1 MHIKLLVSFLFFSV
15 FSFAQGVAFKKV
27 NEFYLKGD
35 TRVIGNTILGDH
47 PTRAYVRP
55 KGLNDRTE
63 MVYVDI
69 DKNAATFSS
78 SSATLIMPKDA
89 TIKYAGLYWAAT
101 YPGERGKQRVRND
114 RVEYKLNKKRS
125 KPFDLVKLQLPNSKT
140 YHSIQGEVLYDGMRD
155 EVIELQNAAPYVCYS
170 EITSLL
176 KSQKASSGTY
186 TLANVTAL
194 EGYMYG
200 GSSAGWMLY
209 IIYEDAQ
216 APLQYFTG
224 YHGFSFINP
233 NNSQE
238 IDFNNFRVVESGA
251 VKTSITLAA
260 LEGDLVLPGD
270 AVSIFSEQENEFI
283 ELQSRVRYA
292 NNFFNSSITVKD
304 KKYVNRTPKSSN
316 TLGFDLAKVDIPNE
330 NNALIA
336 NDATQVKLQF
346 KTESDRLFVFF
357 NAFQTEISTAYY
369 QRVVVEGKADSIPS
383 KMPVEIS
390 QTKQDAVEEP
400 LPQTES
406 PSETEE
412 DVQQYGKDGE
422 PIQSKP
428 MGTIKNSTR
437 PQALQDMLA
446 SKPLTVPGMDQ
457 GYYIVNHVFAQRDNA
472 LRWQDKMKLRGL
484 TPVSFVNPANN
495 YHYIYIDYSTDPD
508 ALYERLVEYRKLNDF
523 EDAWIIKVNL

>member
-15 FSFAQGVAFKKV
+15 LSFAQGVAFKKV

-63 MVYVDI
+63 MVYVDV

-78 SSATLIMPKDA
+78 SSATLTMPKDA

-140 YHSIQGEVLYDGMRD
+140 YHNIQGEVLYDGMRD

-209 IIYEDAQ
+209 IIYEDTQ

-238 IDFNNFRVVESGA
+238 IDFNNFRVVENGA

-292 NNFFNSSITVKD
+292 NNFFNSSIKC
-304 KKYVNRTPKSSN
+304 
-316 TLGFDLAKVDIPNE
+316 
-330 NNALIA
+330 
-336 NDATQVKLQF
+336 
-346 KTESDRLFVFF
+346 LFCNFTYTF
-357 NAFQTEISTAYY
+357 YKHIFILSLLFHNH
-369 QRVVVEGKADSIPS
+369 DSY
-383 KMPVEIS
+383 
-390 QTKQDAVEEP
+390 D
-400 LPQTES
+400 
-406 PSETEE
+406 
-412 DVQQYGKDGE
+412 
-422 PIQSKP
+422 
-428 MGTIKNSTR
+428 
-437 PQALQDMLA
+437 
-446 SKPLTVPGMDQ
+446 
-457 GYYIVNHVFAQRDNA
+457 
-472 LRWQDKMKLRGL
+472 
-484 TPVSFVNPANN
+484 
-495 YHYIYIDYSTDPD
+495 
-508 ALYERLVEYRKLNDF
+508 
-523 EDAWIIKVNL
+523 